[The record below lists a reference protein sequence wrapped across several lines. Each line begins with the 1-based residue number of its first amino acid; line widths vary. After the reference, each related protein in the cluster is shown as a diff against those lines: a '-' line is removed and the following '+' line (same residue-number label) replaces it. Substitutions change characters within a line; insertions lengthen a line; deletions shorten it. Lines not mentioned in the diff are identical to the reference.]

1 MCGQHLAVRVDVD
14 AFSGGLL
21 EQELEVVQVV
31 PGDDDE
37 GSLFNGQR
45 DDGGNGV
52 AVGFGI
58 GAVEQGH
65 TAEVVFPDFEDDGQE
80 LLHVEILA
88 DGEQRT
94 GKEAVQFFVLIAEDH
109 CVVRVGGHAAD
120 TEKNERFE
128 AADILVRGPKLA
140 HVIVGIASAGTA
152 AGGAAGD
159 KAVVLGVDTGDKIA
173 DRGGVEVDVGDGG
186 EQAVDD
192 EAPRVRVGVRVT
204 VGCAGKTDERTG
216 QFVLE
221 LGDLGTLAADAGCAG
236 AAGAMG
242 GLLTL
247 ITKHL
252 LIHGR
257 FLLCIKSFLACR
269 KSITGRHGK

>member
-128 AADILVRGPKLA
+128 AADILVRGPELA

-216 QFVLE
+216 QLVLE

-257 FLLCIKSFLACR
+257 FLLYFICIQ
-269 KSITGRHGK
+269 SITEAR

>member
-128 AADILVRGPKLA
+128 AADILVRGPELA

-173 DRGGVEVDVGDGG
+173 DRGGVEVDIGDGG

-216 QFVLE
+216 QLVLE
-221 LGDLGTLAADAGCAG
+221 LRNLGALAADAGCAG

-257 FLLCIKSFLACR
+257 FLLYFICIQ
-269 KSITGRHGK
+269 SITEAR

>member
-1 MCGQHLAVRVDVD
+1 M
-14 AFSGGLL
+14 
-21 EQELEVVQVV
+21 
-31 PGDDDE
+31 
-37 GSLFNGQR
+37 
-45 DDGGNGV
+45 
-52 AVGFGI
+52 
-58 GAVEQGH
+58 
-65 TAEVVFPDFEDDGQE
+65 
-80 LLHVEILA
+80 
-88 DGEQRT
+88 
-94 GKEAVQFFVLIAEDH
+94 
-109 CVVRVGGHAAD
+109 VRVGGHAAD

-128 AADILVRGPKLA
+128 AADILVRSPKLA

-204 VGCAGKTDERTG
+204 VGCAGKTDECTG
-216 QFVLE
+216 QLVLE

-257 FLLCIKSFLACR
+257 FLLYFICIQ
-269 KSITGRHGK
+269 SITEAR